1 MSKQSSPSLS
11 VRLYKTRYTIT
22 NSERESLSGAV
33 HLRGS
38 QRLQLE
44 KWTKKLTGVVLVSPG
59 VISRLNQKQKVL

>member
-1 MSKQSSPSLS
+1 MSEQSSPSLS
-11 VRLYKTRYTIT
+11 VRLYKTLYTIT

-44 KWTKKLTGVVLVSPG
+44 KWTKKLTGVG
-59 VISRLNQKQKVL
+59 NEGDGYFTCSRAASF